1 MSSFFLIFRL
11 LLAWF
16 LVFLVLAGVWSGLP
30 VLGWMDPWPV
40 VLVGFVTGL
49 LVLTNALSHLRRVRL
64 IAGNVNRHTLGNR
77 HRRQIEIPFGADEAF
92 ALVDGAIRE
101 LPHTEEIQSARDS
114 LQVRA
119 KVRRINPYGGR
130 EPHPRNPI
138 RLLSD
143 ARNQVT
149 ATIAPGDGVC
159 SVTMICE
166 PESGAWSDWFR
177 VDDGTNLETAEA
189 LTRALT
195 RRVAERR
202 RSEQAA
208 SAQTGV
214 EKELA
219 VAKLNLLHAQV
230 EPHFLYNTLASA
242 QYLTRHDPLRADEML
257 GHLIQYL
264 RHSLPRAEESL
275 STLGVELERA
285 RAYLEILRI
294 RMGPRL
300 QLQIDVPEA
309 LHATPLPP
317 MMLQTLVEN
326 AIKHGLEPKPGGGTI
341 WILTRNDDDR
351 VAITVA
357 DDGQGLNSG
366 SNGTGIGLAN
376 VRERLRLVFG
386 HAASLTVAANFPSGV
401 AATIT
406 VPAAVAATRD
416 ANKDAPA
423 QEHGNA

>member
-1 MSSFFLIFRL
+1 MFRL
-11 LLAWF
+11 AAAWF
-16 LVFLVLAGVWSGLP
+16 LVFLVLTLLWTGLP
-30 VLGWMDPWPV
+30 VIGWMDPWPII
-40 VLVGFVTGL
+40 LVGLVFGVFVISG
-49 LVLTNALSHLRRVRL
+49 AMSHVRRVRL
-64 IAGNVNRHTLGNR
+64 IAGRVDRETLGSR
-77 HRRQIEIPFGADEAF
+77 QRRQVEIPLQADEAF

-101 LPHTEEIQSARDS
+101 LPRIEEVETARDS

-119 KVRRINPYGGR
+119 KLRRLNPYSNV
-130 EPHPRNPI
+130 EPWRYNPL
-138 RLLSD
+138 RLLDSG
-143 ARNQVT
+143 RNQIT
-149 ATIAPGDGVC
+149 ATVTPGDVSA
-159 SVTMICE
+159 SVLLICE
-166 PESGAWSDWFR
+166 PETGAWSDWFR
-177 VDDGTNLETAEA
+177 VDDGTNLEHADA
-189 LTRALT
+189 VLRAIT
-195 RRVAERR
+195 RRIAERR
-202 RSEQAA
+202 RHEQAA
-208 SAQTGV
+208 STQTGV

-242 QYLTRHDPLRADEML
+242 QYLTRNDPVRADEML

-285 RAYLEILRI
+285 NAYLEILKI
-294 RMGPRL
+294 RMGQRL
-300 QLQIDVPEA
+300 QVQVDVPDA

-341 WILTRNDDDR
+341 WILTRSDDDR

-357 DDGQGLNSG
+357 DDGQGLNSAN
-366 SNGTGIGLAN
+366 SEHSGTGIGLAN

-386 HAASLTVAANFPSGV
+386 HAATLAVAANFPNGV

-406 VPAAVAATRD
+406 VPAAVPAARSAD
-416 ANKDAPA
+416 RPSPA
-423 QEHGNA
+423 QEQPRA